1 MVNFSVAALL
11 KPPSTVQ
18 QGGQTS
24 VKRVKDDNQKDKM
37 WGCGFSP
44 RNIETLNVKQSE
56 LHGRSF
62 RVDKIVTKDKFGD
75 KTRQYYQNKMRDDDN
90 GKHHKVMEEPHF
102 KSRWSEQQC
111 KTLEAMRLL
120 DLVHKRMVEAERR
133 LCLCDWGK

>member
-1 MVNFSVAALL
+1 MVDFSVPAVM
-11 KPPSTVQ
+11 PPSTVQ
-18 QGGQTS
+18 QGDQTL
-24 VKRVKDDNQKDKM
+24 VKHDTDDNQKDKM

-56 LHGRSF
+56 LHGRCF
-62 RVDKIVTKDKFGD
+62 GVDKNATKDKFGD

-90 GKHHKVMEEPHF
+90 GKHQKVMEEPHF

-120 DLVHKRMVEAERR
+120 DIARKRLGEM
-133 LCLCDWGK
+133 GGGNY

>member
-1 MVNFSVAALL
+1 
-11 KPPSTVQ
+11 
-18 QGGQTS
+18 
-24 VKRVKDDNQKDKM
+24 M

-111 KTLEAMRLL
+111 KTLEARRSL
-120 DLVHKRMVEAERR
+120 DHIAHKRAVVVDEAERR
-133 LCLCDWGK
+133 FCLFDWGKWGEETIELMRSFSLT